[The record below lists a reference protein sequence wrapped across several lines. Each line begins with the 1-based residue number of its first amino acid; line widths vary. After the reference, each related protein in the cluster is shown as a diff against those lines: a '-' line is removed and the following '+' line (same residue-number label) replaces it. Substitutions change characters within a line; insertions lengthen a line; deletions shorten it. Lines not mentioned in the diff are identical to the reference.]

1 MMWVRICIPLNMH
14 VAVEARTGFVVLDLG
29 LGDEGGLCTLRPFE
43 ECFMGMVRQDNA
55 LGWRAGAVTLELW
68 NWSRVFYSILE
79 KYRAPRSQLEPVP
92 FSHRRLWWKL
102 LVGFDRPVRIG
113 MDEEYD
119 ETSAGRLKSNNMAD
133 HILS

>member
-1 MMWVRICIPLNMH
+1 MMWVHICIPLNMH

-29 LGDEGGLCTLRPFE
+29 LGDEGGLCALRPFE
-43 ECFMGMVRQDNA
+43 ECYGNGA
-55 LGWRAGAVTLELW
+55 AGQCAGLAG
-68 NWSRVFYSILE
+68 SRGDTCGIGPVSFILFW
-79 KYRAPRSQLEPVP
+79 YRAPRAQLEPVP

-119 ETSAGRLKSNNMAD
+119 ETSARRLKSNNMAD